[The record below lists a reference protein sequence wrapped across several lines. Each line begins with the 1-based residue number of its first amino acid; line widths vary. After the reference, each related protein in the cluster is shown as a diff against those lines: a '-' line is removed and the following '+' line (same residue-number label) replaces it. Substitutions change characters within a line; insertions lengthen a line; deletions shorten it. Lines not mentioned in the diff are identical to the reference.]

1 MSVPP
6 QIAMIDPY
14 DQLSDE
20 FIQNPYPTYEK
31 LRRGSPIFKSPSAA
45 RWLFSSYADVNTLV
59 RDLRLSSSRF
69 SASSTATALMQDERF
84 GKLRNSQSNW
94 MLMKDEPDH
103 TRLRALVNKAFT
115 PATVAGQRGH
125 IESIVNRL
133 LDKMAEKGEADFIAD
148 YAYPLPVNVIAAMLG
163 VPNEDHDKFSR
174 WSRALAGAFDVRMCP
189 VRLGHA
195 NDATAD
201 LADYFRRMVE
211 LRRKEPQDDLISS
224 LAAAEEEG
232 SKLSTEEVLDNCIL
246 LLFAGH
252 ETTVNLIGNGMYALF
267 QHEDQLDKL
276 KQKPALVK
284 GAVEELLRYDSPVQY
299 LKRIALEDIEY
310 AGNVISKTEQVI
322 LIIGSAHRDPM
333 QFADADSLDITRSDN
348 KHVALGGG
356 IHYCLGA
363 SLARLEAE
371 VAFNNILSRFP
382 NLQLGGDKP
391 AYRDSAGLRGLISL
405 AVRF

>member
-1 MSVPP
+1 MSTKG
-6 QIAMIDPY
+6 IAMIDPY

-31 LRRGSPIFKSPSAA
+31 LRHEAPIFRSPNAA
-45 RWLFSSYADVNTLV
+45 RWLFSCFSDVNALV

-69 SASSTATALMQDERF
+69 SATSSATALMQDERF
-84 GKLRNSQSNW
+84 GKLRNSQCNW

-133 LDKMAEKGEADFIAD
+133 IEKIGAKGEADFIAD

-189 VRLGHA
+189 DRLGKA

-211 LRRKEPQDDLISS
+211 LRRKEPQNDLISS
-224 LAAAEEEG
+224 LAAAEDEG
-232 SKLSTEEVLDNCIL
+232 NKLSTEEVLDNCIL

-252 ETTVNLIGNGMYALF
+252 ETTVNLIGNGMYALL

-276 KQKPALVK
+276 KKNPELIK

-299 LKRIALEDIEY
+299 LRRIALEDIEFS
-310 AGNVISKTEQVI
+310 GHLISKSEQLI
-322 LIIGSAHRDPM
+322 LIIGSAHRDPL
-333 QFADADSLDITRSDN
+333 QFANADSLDITRGDN

-363 SLARLEAE
+363 SLVLDWRPRWHST
-371 VAFNNILSRFP
+371 V
-382 NLQLGGDKP
+382 
-391 AYRDSAGLRGLISL
+391 Y
-405 AVRF
+405 